1 MPPIRDTQRLPPMR
15 PMPWA
20 VVLGYFAV
28 FLLLDWASF
37 IRPLQHL
44 NITPW
49 NPQPALAVAL
59 LLASR
64 RLWWVVWASLLVAE
78 VLVRGFAGRLLIELA
93 SATALTC
100 SYLVIAELLRRVLQ
114 DGWRINGPRVVA
126 WLIGVIAFGALL
138 SGTAY
143 VGLHALAGLVVE
155 HPLWE
160 ALARY
165 WVGEVVGMVV
175 VLPVVLAAMDLQ
187 GRLKLLQTLGDRRWW
202 AIAGTVVLLLAGL
215 WRADPAFGM
224 DFSYLLLL
232 PAVWGATLFGAAGA
246 LLTAAFTQVGLIVT
260 VEAVHHQDLIVF
272 ELQMLMAAVTITSLL
287 LGVVVDERQ
296 RADAELRR
304 SLRFAA
310 AGQMSAA
317 LAHELSQP
325 LTALATYAQ
334 ACKMMLQG
342 EPRLGDEAHA
352 QLAEVTRRIGE
363 DAIRA
368 GDIVRRLRDFFR
380 SGATQ
385 LRPTAL
391 GALVED
397 ALAAQSQ
404 RAVALGVQLHAH
416 WPATLPMALAD
427 SVQMEVVLRNLVTNA
442 VEASAGQEGAR
453 GVTVRGSR
461 IGPDTLLVEV
471 LDTGP
476 GVPAARALQIFDGV
490 ESDKPGGM
498 GVGLSICRA
507 IVEAHGGRLWVEA
520 GRQGHFC
527 LTLPADTRPDDAGAT
542 SHPSSHAR

>member
-1 MPPIRDTQRLPPMR
+1 MPPMREMPRQPPMR

-20 VVLGYFAV
+20 IVLGYFVV

-64 RLWWVVWASLLVAE
+64 RLWWVVWASVLVAE
-78 VLVRGFAGRLLIELA
+78 VLVRGFAGRLLIDLA
-93 SATALTC
+93 VASALTC
-100 SYLVIAELLRRVLQ
+100 SYLVIAMLLRKILQ
-114 DGWRINGPRVVA
+114 DGWQIAGPRVVA
-126 WLIGVIAFGALL
+126 WLIGVIALGALL
-138 SGTAY
+138 SGVAY

-155 HPLWE
+155 RPLWE

-175 VLPVVLAAMDLQ
+175 TLPVVLAAMDPQ
-187 GRLKLLQTLGDRRWW
+187 RRQRLLQTLTDRRWW
-202 AIAGTVVLLLAGL
+202 AIAATVGLLLAGL

-232 PAVWGATLFGAAGA
+232 PAVWGATLFGASGA

-272 ELQMLMAAVTITSLL
+272 ELQLLMAAVTITSLL

-304 SLRFAA
+304 SLRLAA

-334 ACKMMLQG
+334 ACKMVLEG
-342 EPRLGDEAHA
+342 ERQITGEAHA
-352 QLAEVTRRIGE
+352 QLTEVTRRIGE

-391 GALVED
+391 DALVDD
-397 ALAAQSQ
+397 ALAAQAQ
-404 RAVALGVQLHAH
+404 RAAALGVELQAL
-416 WPATLPMALAD
+416 WPGTLPRALAD
-427 SVQMEVVLRNLVTNA
+427 SVQMEVVLRNLVSNA
-442 VEASAGQEGAR
+442 VEASAPQPGAR
-453 GVTVRGSR
+453 RVTVRGAR
-461 IGPDTLLVEV
+461 IALDTLLVEV

-507 IVEAHGGRLWVEA
+507 IVEAHGGRLWVEP
-520 GRQGHFC
+520 GRHGHFC
-527 LTLPADTRPDDAGAT
+527 FTLPAEARPDDGA
-542 SHPSSHAR
+542 PPGEAPHAR